1 MGNPEPAP
9 ELRDDENLPLKDDI
23 RAYSEREVLPHVPD
37 AWMDES
43 RTKNGH
49 EVPFT
54 RHLYK
59 DTPLRPPEV
68 IEAEILALEDEIPGM
83 LRDTVG

>member
-54 RHLYK
+54 RHFYK
-59 DTPLRPPEV
+59 YTPLRPL
-68 IEAEILALEDEIPGM
+68 AEILALEEEIQGM
-83 LRDTVG
+83 LRDVVG